1 MIKYSMQ
8 LHKITKKKKEEQEKK
23 NKYNIRSILND
34 VLKEINQLKDEK
46 KIKEICYK
54 RIKKSKINI
63 KDKNKMLFTISNKK
77 GYYKT
82 IKCIYDLILKYEGE
96 GVIK

>member
-8 LHKITKKKKEEQEKK
+8 LHKITKKKKEEQEKR
-23 NKYNIRSILND
+23 NKYNIRSILNE

-46 KIKEICYK
+46 KIKEICFK
-54 RIKKSKINI
+54 RIKNSKIN
-63 KDKNKMLFTISNKK
+63 KEDKNKMLFTISNKR

-82 IKCIYDLILKYEGE
+82 IKCIYDLILKYEGQ